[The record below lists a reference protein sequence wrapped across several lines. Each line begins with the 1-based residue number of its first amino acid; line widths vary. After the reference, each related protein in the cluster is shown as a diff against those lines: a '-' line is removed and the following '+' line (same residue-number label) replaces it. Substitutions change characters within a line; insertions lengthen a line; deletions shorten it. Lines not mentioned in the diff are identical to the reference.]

1 MSQRLWRT
9 FSIGLAGLALLA
21 VVACTRKEEGV
32 PPVPQ
37 VATAPAAP
45 SPARDETRAKNAV
58 GGTSDKQGEAAT
70 TSAVQRLII
79 RNAELLLK
87 VDRVRPAA
95 EAIQAKAKELGG
107 FVVQA
112 STSGDGNSVQGNV
125 TVRVPAEK
133 FDEAV
138 KDFKGLAETVLT
150 ERVTGEDVTDQ
161 YVDLEAQLRN
171 LEASRARIVELLQK
185 ATHAG
190 EALEVNRALTEVQGQ
205 IEQISGRMK
214 YLRQSASLSSI
225 AVTLTQESAVPVV
238 EEGGWKPLR
247 VARMALRALLGFG
260 IFLGN
265 LAIVLAVF
273 SPVWGVLW
281 WLLRVWKRRRAA
293 RKAAKAL
300 QAPASK

>member
-1 MSQRLWRT
+1 MSQRLWMWI
-9 FSIGLAGLALLA
+9 SIGLMGVALVAGLA
-21 VVACTRKEEGV
+21 CTSKEEGV
-32 PPVPQ
+32 PPIPQ
-37 VATAPAAP
+37 ASSAPGAP
-45 SPARDETRAKNAV
+45 TPARDEARAKTV
-58 GGTSDKQGEAAT
+58 VTGGSDKPGESAAT
-70 TSAVQRLII
+70 PAVQRLII
-79 RNAELLLK
+79 RNAELFLK

-112 STSGDGNSVQGNV
+112 STSEDGTSVHGNV

-138 KDFKGLAETVLT
+138 KDFKVVAEKVLS

-161 YVDLEAQLRN
+161 YVDLDAQLRN

-225 AVTLTQESAVPVV
+225 AVTLTQESTVPVV
-238 EEGGWKPLR
+238 EEDGWKPLR

-273 SPVWGVLW
+273 SPVWGLIW
-281 WLLRVWKRRRAA
+281 WLLRGWKRRRAA
-293 RKAAKAL
+293 RKAAKAA
-300 QAPASK
+300 QAATSK